1 MPDETVSATIT
12 IKAPAE
18 AIFAI
23 LADPASHPAI
33 DGTGWVRQALDPEHL
48 TAPGQI
54 FRMAM
59 HHDNHPDKD
68 YQMANK
74 VLVCDPP
81 RAISWEPGQD
91 VAGDG
96 NLQFGGWTWRYD
108 LTPVSQSETEVR
120 LSYDWSAV
128 PQFLREHIQFAL
140 WQRML
145 RAYNRATGTGLP
157 CEICCHRRSTGLS
170 TDGRAGSPGRGSTGS
185 IPGRSALVSSRAGS
199 PARQTVR
206 LRSAMTTSSR
216 TGTRAGRR
224 SRRSFRTARSS
235 SGSAA

>member
-59 HHDNHPDKD
+59 RHDNHPDKD

-128 PQFLREHIQFAL
+128 PQFLREHIQFPPFPPDH
-140 WQRML
+140 L
-145 RAYNRATGTGLP
+145 RNSLNHLAGLAAP
-157 CEICCHRRSTGLS
+157 RRH
-170 TDGRAGSPGRGSTGS
+170 
-185 IPGRSALVSSRAGS
+185 
-199 PARQTVR
+199 
-206 LRSAMTTSSR
+206 
-216 TGTRAGRR
+216 
-224 SRRSFRTARSS
+224 
-235 SGSAA
+235 